1 MVSRNHFSQREVCH
15 KSQERKKKV
24 IAVKEVRSKEVDG
37 SSASIGLLV
46 SILVRYPEICTV
58 SYTPDAKMLGFS
70 FMVSRRLEDDEV
82 QGFRSRAL
90 DSISVYLDLLKYTP
104 LHALE
109 FVASIPALPVELAP
123 HSVNFFFGFD
133 DSLSLFRLGF
143 FLCIFND
150 VPCSIL
156 RNRDPCLCNPLSR
169 KVSKISGYS
178 CYGHIN

>member
-90 DSISVYLDLLKYTP
+90 DSISVYLDLASSRHSFRKN
-104 LHALE
+104 
-109 FVASIPALPVELAP
+109 ASISENSPCTSATGRFQFSVENA
-123 HSVNFFFGFD
+123 N
-133 DSLSLFRLGF
+133 
-143 FLCIFND
+143 
-150 VPCSIL
+150 
-156 RNRDPCLCNPLSR
+156 
-169 KVSKISGYS
+169 KVR
-178 CYGHIN
+178 